1 MSVASPVEASGRVV
15 MHGVS
20 WSAYEQLLEAL
31 EQQHVRVAYDRG
43 RLEIMSPTRLHERI
57 KRLLCLLVTAISR
70 EFRIPI
76 HGFGS
81 ATFRRQALE
90 RGIEADEWLYVSN
103 EAVVRGR
110 DDVDLDVDPP
120 PDLAIEVDVT
130 STVDGRLPIYWA
142 LAIAEIWV
150 WREGVIRFLLRNQNG
165 AYDESDTSL
174 AFPFLTTS
182 HLGEFFSERQTTDEV
197 AFVDQFVQR
206 LHNRLIQSTDPD

>member
-1 MSVASPVEASGRVV
+1 MSVADPEAPGRVV

-20 WSAYEQLLEAL
+20 WTAYVQLSEAL

-57 KRLLCLLVTAISR
+57 KRLLGLLVTAISR
-70 EFRIPI
+70 EFGIPI

-81 ATFRRQALE
+81 ATFRRRALE

-103 EAVVRGR
+103 EAIVRGR
-110 DDVDLDVDPP
+110 DDVDLEVDPP

-130 STVDGRLPIYWA
+130 STVDDRLPIYWA

-150 WREGVIRFLLRNQNG
+150 WRDGIIRFLVHNQG
-165 AYDESDTSL
+165 GGYEESDASL
-174 AFPFLTTS
+174 AFPFLRTS
-182 HLGEFFSERQTTDEV
+182 HLGEFFSERQMTDEV
-197 AFVDQFVQR
+197 TFVDQFVQR
-206 LHNRLIQSTDPD
+206 LHKSIHPD